1 MTVRSIAL
9 FLRRSL
15 VEIGICGLAL
25 FTGACA
31 PDLVSGRLGAFDEVV
46 FGRSANGPIVDRL
59 ARWRNPVR
67 IAVRGRPR
75 GDHGSRLDRVLAVID
90 AATGHDIA
98 LVGNRATANVVLFFD
113 DGAGYLAYLRER
125 GGVEDPVRQAA
136 IDADYCWAT
145 TWFAGDELIQA
156 AGLIVDN
163 GAWAESTG
171 CLYHEMAHIMGLTY
185 HPSDLYS
192 ILDHASNTDG
202 LTTAD
207 RELLALLYDR
217 RLFPGMARS
226 EALRTARAIL
236 SGRGSRP

>member
-31 PDLVSGRLGAFDEVV
+31 PDPVPGRLQAFDEVV
-46 FGRSANGPIVDRL
+46 FGRSANGPVVDRL

-67 IAVRGRPR
+67 IAVRGRPQ
-75 GDHGSRLDRVLAVID
+75 GDHGSRLDRVLAVIE
-90 AATGHDIA
+90 AASGHDIA
-98 LVGNRATANVVLFFD
+98 LVGNRATANVILFFD

-125 GGVEDPVRQAA
+125 GGVEDPARQAA

-145 TWFAGDELIQA
+145 TWFVEDELIQG

-163 GAWAESTG
+163 GAWAGSTG
-171 CLYHEMAHIMGLTY
+171 CLNHEMAHIMGLTY

-192 ILDHASNTDG
+192 ILDHASNTES

-217 RLFPGMARS
+217 RLVPGMARR
-226 EALRTARAIL
+226 EALRTAGGIL
-236 SGRGSRP
+236 SGRGAD